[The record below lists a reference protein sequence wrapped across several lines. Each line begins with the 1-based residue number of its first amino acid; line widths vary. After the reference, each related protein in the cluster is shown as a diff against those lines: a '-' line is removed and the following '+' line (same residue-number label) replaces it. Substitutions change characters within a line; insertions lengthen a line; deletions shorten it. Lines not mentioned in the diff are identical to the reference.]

1 MKSYSNAIVS
11 LIYFGLLF
19 FLDMKA
25 LDYLTKDMA
34 GIFLG
39 LVVIQIG
46 LGLIFVALT
55 VDQDTGKNK
64 APKLR
69 P

>member
-1 MKSYSNAIVS
+1 
-11 LIYFGLLF
+11 
-19 FLDMKA
+19 MKA

-46 LGLIFVALT
+46 LGFIFVALT

-64 APKLR
+64 SLR
-69 P
+69 NS